1 MARYTDSVCKL
12 CRREGMKLFLKGERC
27 LSPKCAM
34 ERRAFPPG
42 IHGKKQTFKR
52 KTSDYGVQ
60 LREKQKARRIYGVME
75 RQFRRYFEEA
85 NRTTGLTGINLLAM
99 LERRLDN
106 VVYRLGFAD
115 SRAQARQIVR
125 HGHFEVNGRKTDIPS
140 FQVGI
145 GDVVSVRQSAVSKT
159 YFKDRAQLMQGT
171 ARVPNWLRLNMA
183 GMNAEI
189 VANPAREDTEIS
201 LNEQLIVEYYSR

>member
-12 CRREGMKLFLKGERC
+12 CRREGMKLFLKGDRC

-42 IHGKKQTFKR
+42 IHGKKQTFRR

-85 NRTTGLTGINLLAM
+85 NRATGLTGINLLSM

-106 VVYRLGFAD
+106 VIYRLGFAD

-140 FQVGI
+140 FQVRI
-145 GDVVSVRQSAVSKT
+145 GDVISVRQSAVSKT